1 MKVSTKESF
10 QVVYSLY
17 SHEYL
22 GYIFESFIVRLDELG
37 RLTLQHQNISSL
49 NAEEFSSGLDSTDY
63 ELIKLMDS
71 MQQDSVV
78 HKFSKNGIKPKDF
91 FLKQEFKTNY

>member
-17 SHEYL
+17 IHEYL

-49 NAEEFSSGLDSTDY
+49 NAKEFASGLDTTDY
-63 ELIKLMDS
+63 ELIKLMDK
-71 MQQDSVV
+71 MQQESVV
-78 HKFSKNGIKPKDF
+78 HKFSNNGIKSF
-91 FLKQEFKTNY
+91 TIWER